1 MNFDEN
7 LSRKLSAIL
16 RYEAP
21 RQGLYINTDGWVKLV
36 DVTLQLQREEHEIA
50 LVVKHSYQRGKPRFE
65 LQAHTGVKLIRATW
79 KRGVQML
86 QPAAISAE
94 GIFAQPI
101 LGQAVPSAPC
111 AMNFDENLSRKLSAI
126 LRYEAPRQGLYIN
139 TDGWVKLVDVT
150 CQLQRE
156 EHEIALV
163 VEHSYQRG
171 KPRFELQAHMGVVCI
186 RATWKRRVQMPL
198 PSQPAGS
205 PTDDAIESKVT

>member
-1 MNFDEN
+1 
-7 LSRKLSAIL
+7 
-16 RYEAP
+16 
-21 RQGLYINTDGWVKLV
+21 
-36 DVTLQLQREEHEIA
+36 
-50 LVVKHSYQRGKPRFE
+50 
-65 LQAHTGVKLIRATW
+65 
-79 KRGVQML
+79 
-86 QPAAISAE
+86 
-94 GIFAQPI
+94 
-101 LGQAVPSAPC
+101 
-111 AMNFDENLSRKLSAI
+111 MNFDENLSRKLSAI

-150 CQLQRE
+150 CQLQRK